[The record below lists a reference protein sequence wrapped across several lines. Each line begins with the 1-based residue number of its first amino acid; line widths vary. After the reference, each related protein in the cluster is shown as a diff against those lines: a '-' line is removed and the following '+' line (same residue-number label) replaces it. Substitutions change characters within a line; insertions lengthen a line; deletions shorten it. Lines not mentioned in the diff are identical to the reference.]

1 MERYILVRVLFSKF
15 RNETIAEFFK
25 DELAVIKRLGAE
37 AIGIKEVTD
46 ELILAVN
53 DVLAYLDFL
62 RGSLITP
69 DIKDQDFFRDS
80 IVRVI
85 LLKARSKLYDPSA
98 DKRLAARNVLR
109 VLRNYR
115 DIPRKSYDDGTAAVD
130 DLLRELNKPAM
141 LPNITDLKLADDIAD
156 LTAANA
162 RFFELM
168 QTRYREA
175 NERPTVPMRE
185 ARARA
190 EELQQKLVQRAEAIV
205 VLNGLD
211 FSPELTVFVQ
221 EYNAI
226 ARRYKNIMAVE
237 KGRRKASAGRNAGKN
252 DEASPEDL
260 PEAPDGGAEFQRYL
274 PESPDGG
281 NVALNV
287 LSRMK

>member
-1 MERYILVRVLFSKF
+1 M
-15 RNETIAEFFK
+15 
-25 DELAVIKRLGAE
+25 AVIKRLGAG
-37 AIGIKEVTD
+37 AIGIKEASD

-80 IVRVI
+80 IARVI
-85 LLKARSKLYDPSA
+85 LLKAHSKLYDPSA
-98 DKRLAARNVLR
+98 DKRLAARNVVR
-109 VLRNYR
+109 VLKNYR
-115 DIPRKSYDDGTAAVD
+115 DIPRKSYDDSTAAVD
-130 DLLRELNKPAM
+130 DLLQELNKPAM

-156 LTAANA
+156 LAAANT

-190 EELQQKLVQRAEAIV
+190 EELQQKLVQRVEAIV

-211 FSPELTVFVQ
+211 FSPELTSFVQ

-226 ARRYKNIMAVE
+226 AKRYKNIMAAE
-237 KGRRKASAGRNAGKN
+237 KGRRKAYSGRKSGKN

-260 PEAPDGGAEFQRYL
+260 PDAPAPDVALPEYL
-274 PESPDGG
+274 PLPPSVNP
-281 NVALNV
+281 VPLKPAPVSLTVTPAPPKV
-287 LSRMK
+287 LR